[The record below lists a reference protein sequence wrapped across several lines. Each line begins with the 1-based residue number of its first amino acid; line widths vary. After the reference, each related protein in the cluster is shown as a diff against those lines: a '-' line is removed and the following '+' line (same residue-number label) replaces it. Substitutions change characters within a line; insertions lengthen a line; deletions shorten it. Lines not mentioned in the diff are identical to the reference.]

1 MEEAGGSEKCGG
13 GAREKGER
21 RVKIYF
27 WNVAGLEN
35 KCEETWE
42 YLESFDTLGLTET
55 WMDEGAWNRIKSK
68 IKRRF
73 IWNYIPAVRKNK
85 KGRTKGEIL
94 TAVNRKIEE
103 IKTKMLNEGATEINF
118 KLNKRKWRFVTVY
131 SRSMEETMEY
141 VMAEIKEV
149 EEGEDINAKTAE
161 EGTNRNGRGKG
172 KNYKKM

>member
-1 MEEAGGSEKCGG
+1 
-13 GAREKGER
+13 
-21 RVKIYF
+21 
-27 WNVAGLEN
+27 
-35 KCEETWE
+35 
-42 YLESFDTLGLTET
+42 
-55 WMDEGAWNRIKSK
+55 MDEGAWNRIKSK

-94 TAVNRKIEE
+94 TAVNREIEE

-118 KLNKRKWRFVTVY
+118 KLNKRKWRLVTVY
-131 SRSMEETMEY
+131 SRNMEEIMEY
-141 VMAEIKEV
+141 VMAEIKE
-149 EEGEDINAKTAE
+149 EEEELLLLGENINAKTAD